1 MRVPSENEKS
11 RLATVFRRVPLIA
24 LVQRKVKTFNQSR
37 RSERDRKQWRNRW
50 TNPGSVVPQHRH
62 PLKKYL
68 VAWVL
73 LLFAVGLFIAGFSLT
88 DRSDMKAYLTDS
100 LVQGSGVFAAL
111 TLAWFFFERHNQH
124 EADRVFVG
132 VRSRIVVIRN
142 FACVSIMYLTSEL
155 FDVPPRK
162 AEGYD
167 PGYFSGHYGELRQTL
182 GVGTGGSFNRLPEG
196 FERNIQRFEWLFTQF
211 IEVARRC
218 ERIKNSYV
226 AALDRYP
233 ELLDAMDRLQDG
245 VEGERRTW
253 RAFIASRDE
262 RVKELHDWRRGDDRY
277 RENFRE
283 PPEPDELPADAI
295 ANLLAIA
302 TASLSLVATI
312 THVLR
317 DWEDIPDP
325 DDITMDYQIAYRG
338 SVGGPNRWGDQR
350 FNRYGRYFDE

>member
-111 TLAWFFFERHNQH
+111 TLAWIFFERHNQH

-182 GVGTGGSFNRLPEG
+182 GVGTGGSFNRLGVGTGGSFNRLPEG
-196 FERNIQRFEWLFTQF
+196 FERNKDLSGCLR
-211 IEVARRC
+211 
-218 ERIKNSYV
+218 SSS
-226 AALDRYP
+226 
-233 ELLDAMDRLQDG
+233 RLQGDVNELKTRTLLRWIDTLSFSMLWTDCKMELRESG
-245 VEGERRTW
+245 ARGE
-253 RAFIASRDE
+253 
-262 RVKELHDWRRGDDRY
+262 
-277 RENFRE
+277 
-283 PPEPDELPADAI
+283 
-295 ANLLAIA
+295 
-302 TASLSLVATI
+302 LSLRVEMKESRNFMIGVVAT
-312 THVLR
+312 TVTAKTFVNLR
-317 DWEDIPDP
+317 SPTNYPQMQSLTCWQLPPQACHLSQQSHTYCGIGKIFQTRTISPW
-325 DDITMDYQIAYRG
+325 TTR
-338 SVGGPNRWGDQR
+338 
-350 FNRYGRYFDE
+350 